1 MMLESRHTRNPE
13 FDWMR
18 SVSVMLIVLSH
29 FLMFG
34 GCGDFMLWLGHY
46 LGDVFSIVFLCI
58 SALLYGMK
66 WVRGGYRPFSVKS
79 FMKKR
84 FVKIAASLYPYL
96 LILLCLYI
104 CFSVSFSVRK
114 FITNFLFLCWFDK
127 IPTNGH
133 LWFVTMIWIC
143 YGFLCVSSRIQKKG
157 KVKLMLVGLF
167 MVGAILMQLIM
178 DKYNLPGYMFL
189 LLFVYT
195 LFFLYAPLKEEMYIR
210 LDLHSSQSFSLR
222 LIISL
227 LFLMINS
234 FTLYQM
240 SMTEYD
246 AHNTTLW
253 YLLSA
258 CGLLWIVFLLM
269 LFHSFKQNKLVSF
282 LSQISFELY
291 LVHHIL
297 CCGSFS
303 IIETFSYPIAN
314 FFLLFLV
321 SIILAYLLHFISGKV
336 QACIKI

>member
-1 MMLESRHTRNPE
+1 MLESRHTRNPE

-143 YGFLCVSSRIQKKG
+143 YCSLCLSSRIQKRG
-157 KVKLMLVGLF
+157 KAKLGF
-167 MVGAILMQLIM
+167 MCFLGAGAVTMHLIL

-189 LLFVYT
+189 LLFIYT
-195 LFFLYAPLKEEMYIR
+195 MLFLYAPIKDKMYSR
-210 LDLHSSQSFSLR
+210 LDEHSSQSIYLFS
-222 LIISL
+222 IIL
-227 LFLMINS
+227 VLFIFVNS
-234 FTLYQM
+234 FTLYWM

-246 AHNTTLW
+246 ARDSKLW
-253 YLLSA
+253 YMLTL
-258 CGLLWIVFLLM
+258 CGLSWIVFFHM
-269 LFHSFKQNKLVSF
+269 IFHSIKPNFIVSF
-282 LSQISFELY
+282 LSKISFELY
-291 LVHHIL
+291 LVHHVL
-297 CCGSFS
+297 CCGPFS
-303 IIETFSYPIAN
+303 VIETFETPIAN
-314 FFLLFLV
+314 FALLAFA
-321 SIILAYLLHFISGKV
+321 SFILAYFLHIISGRVMKRKN
-336 QACIKI
+336 I

>member
-1 MMLESRHTRNPE
+1 MLESRHTRNPE

-143 YGFLCVSSRIQKKG
+143 YGSLCVSSRIQKRG
-157 KVKLMLVGLF
+157 KKKVLLLGLF
-167 MVGAILMQLIM
+167 MIGATAMQLIL
-178 DKYNLPGYMFL
+178 DKYNLPGYLFL

-195 LFFLYAPLKEEMYIR
+195 LVFLYAPLMEIMYTQI
-210 LDLHSSQSFSLR
+210 DVHSSFSYSLR
-222 LIISL
+222 FFISL

-234 FTLYQM
+234 IALYQM
-240 SMTEYD
+240 SRTEYD
-246 AHNTTLW
+246 ARNTNLW
-253 YLLSA
+253 FLLTA

-269 LFHSFKQNKLVSF
+269 LFHSFNHNNVVSF
-282 LSQISFELY
+282 LSKISFELY

-297 CCGSFS
+297 CCGTFS
-303 IIETFSYPIAN
+303 IIDTFSSPIAN
-314 FFLLFLV
+314 YSLLLFV
-321 SIILAYLLHFISGKV
+321 SVFLAYFLHYISGKI